1 MTRSTD
7 RRVSGRQLCR
17 PDGLPIAPERWNDPA
32 GTGIATRMWGKK
44 KRLNHSQRLSAA
56 DKQLHSPVVS
66 FFFLFSFSFSFFFW
80 FYCWNFE
87 VTRSEAT
94 LPR

>member
-66 FFFLFSFSFSFFFW
+66 FFFLFSFSFSFFFLVLLLE
-80 FYCWNFE
+80 F
-87 VTRSEAT
+87 
-94 LPR
+94 